1 MKLTADGKAYKIW
14 QAEKKRQLEGLDLIP
29 SENYASEAVLEAL
42 GSIFTNKYS
51 EGYPGHRYYG
61 GNFNIDEAEKLAV
74 SRSRRLFKTDYHIN
88 VQPYSG
94 SPANIAV
101 MLALLNFGDKVM
113 GMALDQGGHL
123 THGHPVSFSGQAYR
137 FVHYGVN
144 KKTER
149 LDYGEIA
156 ALAEKTKPKMIICG
170 ATAYPR
176 EIDFKEFAKIAKK
189 VKAILM
195 ADISHIAGLVAAGVH
210 PSPFGYAEV
219 VTTTTHKT
227 LRGPRGAVIFCKR
240 KYAREIDRAVF
251 PGLQG
256 GPHDNVTLA
265 QAVAFGEA
273 LQPSFNKYARQIV
286 KNARALADELAR
298 GGPAH
303 RPVPRSFSEVGS
315 LGAGGLRL
323 ISGGTDNHLLLADVT
338 ALKISGKT
346 AQNWLEAAN
355 LVVNKNTI
363 PFDKR
368 TPADPSGIR
377 LGTPAC
383 TTRGMREREMK
394 KIAGFILRALHS
406 SGNPSELK
414 KIQKE
419 VIQFSKK
426 FKVPGIKNA

>member
-1 MKLTADGKAYKIW
+1 MKLTADGEALKIW
-14 QAEKKRQLEGLDLIP
+14 RAERKRQLEAIDLIP
-29 SENYASEAVLEAL
+29 SENYASQPVLEAL

-61 GNFNIDEAEKLAV
+61 GNFNIDEAEKLAA
-74 SRSRRLFKTDYHIN
+74 SRSCRLFKTDYHVN

-94 SPANIAV
+94 SPANTAV
-101 MLALLNFGDKVM
+101 MLGLLNFGDKVM

-137 FVHYGVN
+137 FTHYGVN

-149 LDYGEIA
+149 LDYDEIA
-156 ALAEKTKPKMIICG
+156 KLAAKVKPKMIICG

-176 EIDFKEFAKIAKK
+176 EIDFKKFAKIAKGIG
-189 VKAILM
+189 AILM

-210 PSPFGYAEV
+210 PSPFGYADV

-227 LRGPRGAVIFCKR
+227 LRGPRGAVIFCKQ
-240 KYAREIDRAVF
+240 KYARDIDRAVF

-286 KNARALADELAR
+286 KNAQALAEELAR
-298 GGPAH
+298 GGPARNATH
-303 RPVPRSFSEVGS
+303 SV
-315 LGAGGLRL
+315 AGGLRL

-338 ALKISGKT
+338 AIKISGKT

-363 PFDKR
+363 PYDKR

-377 LGTPAC
+377 LGAPAC
-383 TTRGMREREMK
+383 TTRGMREKEMK
-394 KIAGFILRALHS
+394 KIAGFILRVLHS
-406 SGNPSELK
+406 GGNSAELK

>member
-1 MKLTADGKAYKIW
+1 MKLTADGEVEKIW
-14 QAEKKRQLEGLDLIP
+14 RAENKRQLEGIDLIP

-51 EGYPGHRYYG
+51 EGYPRHRYYG
-61 GNFNIDEAEKLAV
+61 GNFNIDEAEELAV
-74 SRSRRLFKTDYHIN
+74 SRSCRLFKTDYHVN

-94 SPANIAV
+94 SPANTAV
-101 MLALLNFGDKVM
+101 MLGLLKFGDKVM

-137 FVHYGVN
+137 FTHYGVD

-149 LDYGEIA
+149 LDYNEIA
-156 ALAEKTKPKMIICG
+156 ALAKRAKPKMIICG

-176 EIDFKEFAKIAKK
+176 EIDFKKFSEIAKK
-189 VKAILM
+189 NKAVLL
-195 ADISHIAGLVAAGVH
+195 ADISHIAGLIAAGVH
-210 PSPFGYAEV
+210 PSPFGYADV

-227 LRGPRGAVIFCKR
+227 LRGPRGAVIFCKQ
-240 KYAREIDRAVF
+240 KYARDIDRAVF

-273 LQPSFNKYARQIV
+273 LRPSFKKYARQIV
-286 KNARALADELAR
+286 KNARALAEELT
-298 GGPAH
+298 H
-303 RPVPRSFSEVGS
+303 SE
-315 LGAGGLRL
+315 LRL
-323 ISGGTDNHLLLADVT
+323 VSGGTDNHLLLADVT
-338 ALKISGKT
+338 ALKISGKV
-346 AQNWLEAAN
+346 AQNWLEEAN

-363 PFDKR
+363 PYDKR

-383 TTRGMREREMK
+383 TTRGMREKEMK
-394 KIAGFILRALHS
+394 KIAGFILRVLR
-406 SGNPSELK
+406 SGGKPTELK

-419 VIQFSKK
+419 AIKFSKN